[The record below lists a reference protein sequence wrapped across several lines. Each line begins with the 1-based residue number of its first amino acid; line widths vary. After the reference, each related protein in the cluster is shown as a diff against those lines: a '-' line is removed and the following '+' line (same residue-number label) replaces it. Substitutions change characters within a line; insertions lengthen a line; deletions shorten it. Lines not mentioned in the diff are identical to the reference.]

1 MLHGFE
7 AQGSQRASPLQSQLG
22 ISFPPC
28 SLLGD
33 SSRVAE
39 LGSSDAAF
47 ARIARGRGDQPTTGT
62 SGLGVGH
69 GTRRRPN
76 PGSPHP
82 ATIGDKPA
90 TADLTLTEAELAE
103 LDLSEVPRGNL

>member
-33 SSRVAE
+33 TSHVAE

-47 ARIARGRGDQPTTGT
+47 ARIARGRGI
-62 SGLGVGH
+62 
-69 GTRRRPN
+69 
-76 PGSPHP
+76 SPQQVRLVWEL
-82 ATIGDKPA
+82 A
-90 TADLTLTEAELAE
+90 TAPVV
-103 LDLSEVPRGNL
+103 VPIPGRLIRQPSATSPQRPI